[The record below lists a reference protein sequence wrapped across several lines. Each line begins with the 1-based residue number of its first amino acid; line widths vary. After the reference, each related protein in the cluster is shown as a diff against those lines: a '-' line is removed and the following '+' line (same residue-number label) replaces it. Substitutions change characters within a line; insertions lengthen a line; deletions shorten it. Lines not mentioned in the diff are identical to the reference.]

1 MKDEAIKKPCCAGKT
16 ATPERKIT
24 PLPPLEE
31 KACCAS
37 KSAEPPPL
45 EVKAS
50 VLPPLEAKASVQ
62 PPLEVKACCATKGVE
77 TVEGEGRGAERVR
90 KRATG
95 KYTCACH
102 PEVVMDEMGDCPKCG
117 MALTPLYVEVG
128 ADEAMAAE
136 AAAMQRRFV
145 WSLCFT
151 LPLFLLAM
159 GEMIPGRPLDR
170 LFSMEIQRH
179 LQGILAIPVVLGAGW
194 IFFVRAWRSLVTRE
208 LNMFTL
214 IGLGV
219 GAAFGYS
226 VAALWMPWL
235 FPVSLRGHGGM
246 LPLYFEAAAVILT
259 LVLLGQVMELR
270 ARERTG
276 EALRS
281 LLALAPKVAMRLEAS
296 GEGRE
301 VDVASIKA
309 GDHLRVRPGEKIPV
323 DGVLLEGRAWIDE
336 SMVTGEALPVEKTE
350 GDGVIG
356 GTLNGERGG
365 FVMEARRVGEEMLL
379 SQIVRMVGD
388 AQRSRAPIQR
398 LADRIA
404 GIFVPVVVGIALLSF
419 GAWAW
424 WGPEPRFA
432 YALVN
437 AIAVLI
443 IACPCVLGLA
453 TPMSIMVA
461 SGRGAGAGVLI
472 REARGIEA
480 LEKVDTLVLDKTG
493 TLTKGKPEVTEVITM
508 EGFSREQ
515 ALAWAAALE
524 AHSEHPLARAV
535 VEAAASEKLDSAGKI
550 EGFTAHT
557 GEGVS
562 GVLGGVEVCLGKEG
576 FLERLGVK
584 TAALAAE
591 AERLREAAATV
602 IFLAFDGAL
611 VGLLAISDPI
621 KESTPVALEGLRREG
636 LSLVML
642 TGDHESTARAVA
654 KTLGIEKLHAGVL
667 PDQKREII
675 LSLQREGRR
684 VAMVG
689 DGINDAP
696 ALAQAEVGIAMGTG
710 TDIAMQSAS
719 LTLTKGD
726 LAALLRARRLSI
738 ATMKNI
744 RQNLFFAFAYNA
756 IGIPL
761 AAGIFFP
768 FFHILL
774 SPMFASAAMSFSSVS
789 VVLNALRLR
798 RVAL

>member
-1 MKDEAIKKPCCAGKT
+1 
-16 ATPERKIT
+16 
-24 PLPPLEE
+24 
-31 KACCAS
+31 
-37 KSAEPPPL
+37 
-45 EVKAS
+45 
-50 VLPPLEAKASVQ
+50 
-62 PPLEVKACCATKGVE
+62 
-77 TVEGEGRGAERVR
+77 
-90 KRATG
+90 
-95 KYTCACH
+95 
-102 PEVVMDEMGDCPKCG
+102 
-117 MALTPLYVEVG
+117 
-128 ADEAMAAE
+128 
-136 AAAMQRRFV
+136 
-145 WSLCFT
+145 
-151 LPLFLLAM
+151 
-159 GEMIPGRPLDR
+159 
-170 LFSMEIQRH
+170 MEIQRH
-179 LQGILAIPVVLGAGW
+179 LQGILAIPVVFGAGW

-246 LPLYFEAAAVILT
+246 LPLYFEAATVILT
-259 LVLLGQVMELR
+259 LVLLGQVMELK

-296 GEGRE
+296 GEARE

-350 GDGVIG
+350 GEGVIG

-461 SGRGAGAGVLI
+461 SGRGARAGVLI

-480 LEKVDTLVLDKTG
+480 LEKTDTLVLDKTG

-535 VEAAASEKLDSAGKI
+535 VEAAASEKIEGVGKM
-550 EGFTAHT
+550 EGFTSHT

-562 GVLGGVEVCLGKEG
+562 GELGGVRLFLGKEG

-602 IFLAFDGAL
+602 VFLAYDGAL

-621 KESTPVALEGLRREG
+621 KESTPAALAALRQEG

-654 KTLGIEKLHAGVL
+654 KALGIEKIHAGVL
-667 PDQKREII
+667 PEQKREII

-726 LAALLRARRLSI
+726 LTALLRARKLSI

-744 RQNLFFAFAYNA
+744 RQNLFFAFVYNA

-768 FFHILL
+768 FFSLLL

-798 RVAL
+798 RIAL